1 MRRAQRH
8 TTPIA
13 LRARS
18 AGTARRRVTLGCAGL
33 LALAVAAAGCG
44 THSRPPVGNIP
55 VNGGTVTYALPPNT
69 TPNYIFPFAPPVVY
83 TIVNL
88 DNLQYLMYR
97 PLYWFGDQGK
107 PFLNEA
113 LSLAEQPAYNGQV
126 VTITLKPNLKWSNG
140 ETVTA
145 QDIVFWMNMVKAVK
159 QDFGGYVPGGLPD
172 NVTDIHADGTYV
184 VKMTI
189 IGKYSP
195 LWFTDNELSQI
206 TPLPQAWDLTGPKT
220 QGHCAESVSDCA
232 AVFGYLNTLA
242 ANTKTWVTSP
252 LWKVVDGP
260 WELTGY
266 SAQGVLTF
274 SFNSQYSL
282 PMPSHHIARFVEDPF
297 TTEQAEFNQLQAG
310 GANALDVG
318 YLPTVDAPVPAEPG
332 SVGQN
337 PVPGYSLQPVYT
349 WGLSYMPYNFGAGNA
364 QLAVFQ
370 QQYFREAFQYLV
382 DQANIIQGALHGYG
396 TPSDGPVGDSPRTDY
411 LSPQARKGDPYP
423 YNVPQARKLLRGHGW
438 TLRKGRV
445 TTCTSPGTGPTQCGR
460 GVRAGTQLNL
470 TMLFATGNAW
480 VQSAVLQLKSNASQ
494 VGINISLS
502 SGSFDQVVGTAQGDC
517 GPGGSA
523 GPCKWELAD
532 WGEGWSYVPDYLPTG
547 DELFGTGSLGNIGHY
562 SNAHNDTLI
571 KATLRATSTKSF
583 LRAMYAWQD
592 YLTSQLPVVYQPT
605 APASLIESIDNL
617 KIGKQSPTLA
627 LTPEDWYYV
636 R

>member
-1 MRRAQRH
+1 M
-8 TTPIA
+8 
-13 LRARS
+13 
-18 AGTARRRVTLGCAGL
+18 
-33 LALAVAAAGCG
+33 
-44 THSRPPVGNIP
+44 
-55 VNGGTVTYALPPNT
+55 NGGTVTYALPANT
-69 TPNYIFPFAPPVVY
+69 TPNYIFPFDPPVVY

-88 DNLQYLMYR
+88 DNLQYPMYR

-107 PFLNEA
+107 PFLNKA
-113 LSLAEQPAYNGQV
+113 LSLARQPAYSGHV
-126 VTITLKPNLKWSNG
+126 VTITLKPGLKWSNG

-145 QDIVFWMNMVKAVK
+145 QDLVFWMNMMKAEK
-159 QDFGGYVPGGLPD
+159 GNFGGYVQGGLPD
-172 NVTDIHADGTYV
+172 NVTDIRAVGTYV
-184 VKMTI
+184 MKMTI
-189 IGKYSP
+189 TGKYSP

-220 QGHCAESVSDCA
+220 QGHCAESVSDCP
-232 AVFGYLNTLA
+232 AVFGYLNKLA

-274 SFNSQYSL
+274 SFNSKYSL
-282 PMPSHHIARFVEDPF
+282 PVPSHHIARFVEDPF

-337 PVPGYSLQPVYT
+337 PVPGYNLQPVYT
-349 WGLSYMPYNFGAGNA
+349 WGLSYMPYNFAQGNA

-382 DQANIIQGALHGYG
+382 DQVNIIQGALHGYG

-423 YNVPQARKLLRGHGW
+423 YNVQRARELLRDHGW
-438 TLRKGRV
+438 DLRKGHV
-445 TTCTSPGTGPTQCGR
+445 TTCTSPGTGPTKCGR
-460 GVRAGTQLNL
+460 GVRAGTQMNL

-494 VGINISLS
+494 IGINISLS

-605 APASLIESIDNL
+605 APASLIESVDNL

-627 LTPEDWYYV
+627 ITPEDWYYV